1 MYDSLLK
8 IYHSDI
14 SNYNKLYE
22 SRFNSDFAI
31 HLNFNIRNNQAFF
44 IETPELMKKIISINK
59 IDKNIWTLVDY
70 LPRASI
76 TQFTKRCLIDEI
88 VLSNK
93 IEGVHSTRKEI
104 DSLLADLEK
113 HNTKK
118 RFKGLV
124 SKYKKLMENETIP
137 IDEAKDIRDIY
148 NELVLDEVVENDSKN
163 RPDGILFRKESVSV
177 VSPTGK
183 EIHTGVCPENKII
196 EAMNNAIDVLKNED
210 IIDLFRISIFHYLFG
225 YIHPFYDG
233 NGRTSRFISS
243 YLLSRCL
250 EPLIGYRI
258 SYTIQENI
266 KEYYEAFKIC
276 NDSRNKGDLTPF
288 IYMFVDIIHTSM
300 VQLEKALSSR
310 KFALDRY
317 LSAFTILTENDKKVW
332 KLYNYLVQVTLF
344 AEYGFS
350 TKELMDITN
359 ESRNT
364 VAKRLNVLQNCG
376 ILIEKKIGNE
386 KFFTLDLEVIDKI
399 ILDNEQVD

>member
-276 NDSRNKGDLTPF
+276 NDPRNKGDLTPF

-386 KFFTLDLEVIDKI
+386 KFFTLDLEVVDKI

>member
-137 IDEAKDIRDIY
+137 IDEAMDIRDIY

-386 KFFTLDLEVIDKI
+386 KFFTLDLEVVDKI